1 MNVENNS
8 SDSHILGQYLEVI
21 NGQNRNVERTQV
33 YSFFWWENAS
43 MCQMVTKVGRFRIY
57 TVEYNGKVPSH
68 HL

>member
-33 YSFFWWENAS
+33 YSFFL
-43 MCQMVTKVGRFRIY
+43 VGECVNVPNGDKSRSFSYIY
-57 TVEYNGKVPSH
+57 SRV
-68 HL
+68 